1 MKIIQLTTC
10 DDKWHQLLEISP
22 TPPSLSL
29 SSGPMALIQNYV
41 VIEQTENPKEGDIRN
56 DPNYNKEV

>member
-1 MKIIQLTTC
+1 VKVIQLTTC
-10 DDKWHQLLEISP
+10 NDKGHQLLEIPP

-29 SSGPMALIQNYV
+29 SSGPMAHIQNYV